1 LTRIIVPLPPSY
13 MARDTTLAV
22 ERQRPRGGRWVIV
35 GVDGVGNA
43 WPVEFDG
50 FTGSVK
56 FATEAGAIE
65 MLEAHGGK
73 VGQRIV
79 ARGDRPATPL
89 HLGDGL

>member
-1 LTRIIVPLPPSY
+1 MTRIIVPLPPTY
-13 MARDTTLAV
+13 MARDVTLQV
-22 ERQRPRGGRWVIV
+22 ERVRPGGRWVIV
-35 GVDGVGNA
+35 GQDGVGNA

-50 FTGSVK
+50 FTGNVR
-56 FATEAGAIE
+56 FATRGGALE

-73 VGQRIV
+73 LGDRIV